1 MAGPLSGIVVIEAAN
16 WLAAPSAGALM
27 ADLGADVVKVEPPG
41 GDPFRFYDQRA
52 SGYDHDFA
60 LNYAFELDNRG
71 KRSITVDLTRE
82 GGPGLVRRLCER
94 ADVFLTNLT
103 QPRRERYGLTDEA
116 LRAERPSIIYAS
128 LTGYGTRGPDSER
141 AGFDYSAF
149 WARSGVM
156 AALQQPPGAPP
167 PLNRPGQGDHMTS
180 LNLLA
185 AVLAALRLRD
195 QSGEGQYVE
204 VTLQGS
210 GMWSIGTDFSAA
222 LVAGQAAPRH
232 DREAPPNPIWN
243 SYQTKDGRWIVL
255 VMLQPDRYW
264 DQFCSA
270 IGRPELA
277 LDGRS
282 AAERFAEQG
291 RELAA
296 TISDT
301 FAEHDLAYWSRRLD
315 EHGVIWAPA
324 AELPEVIADP
334 QVRELGWIRDV
345 EHREAGT
352 YQTLGTPFHIR
363 SAELGPRGP
372 APAIG
377 QHTLEVLREF
387 GIADDERARLAEL
400 GVFG

>member
-71 KRSITVDLTRE
+71 KRSITVDLARE

-116 LRAERPSIIYAS
+116 LRAVCPSIIYAS

-167 PLNRPGQGDHMTS
+167 PLNRPGQGDHMAS

-204 VTLQGS
+204 VTLHGS
-210 GMWSIGTDFSAA
+210 GMWSIGTDLSAA

-232 DREAPPNPIWN
+232 DREAPANPIWN
-243 SYQTKDGRWIVL
+243 SYQTRDGRWIVL

-291 RELAA
+291 RELADDDRG
-296 TISDT
+296 TR
-301 FAEHDLAYWSRRLD
+301 SRVH

-324 AELPEVIADP
+324 AELPEVIT
-334 QVRELGWIRDV
+334 RRCSGS
-345 EHREAGT
+345 GT
-352 YQTLGTPFHIR
+352 
-363 SAELGPRGP
+363 
-372 APAIG
+372 
-377 QHTLEVLREF
+377 
-387 GIADDERARLAEL
+387 
-400 GVFG
+400 

>member
-71 KRSITVDLTRE
+71 KRSITVDLAKE

-116 LRAERPSIIYAS
+116 LRAVCPSIIYAS

-167 PLNRPGQGDHMTS
+167 
-180 LNLLA
+180 A
-185 AVLAALRLRD
+185 A
-195 QSGEGQYVE
+195 QP
-204 VTLQGS
+204 
-210 GMWSIGTDFSAA
+210 
-222 LVAGQAAPRH
+222 AGP
-232 DREAPPNPIWN
+232 
-243 SYQTKDGRWIVL
+243 
-255 VMLQPDRYW
+255 
-264 DQFCSA
+264 
-270 IGRPELA
+270 
-277 LDGRS
+277 GRS
-282 AAERFAEQG
+282 
-291 RELAA
+291 
-296 TISDT
+296 
-301 FAEHDLAYWSRRLD
+301 
-315 EHGVIWAPA
+315 HGKPQPA
-324 AELPEVIADP
+324 C
-334 QVRELGWIRDV
+334 R
-345 EHREAGT
+345 
-352 YQTLGTPFHIR
+352 
-363 SAELGPRGP
+363 
-372 APAIG
+372 
-377 QHTLEVLREF
+377 
-387 GIADDERARLAEL
+387 RARRPQASRSER
-400 GVFG
+400 

>member
-1 MAGPLSGIVVIEAAN
+1 MTTTSRSTT
-16 WLAAPSAGALM
+16 PSSSTTA
-27 ADLGADVVKVEPPG
+27 
-41 GDPFRFYDQRA
+41 
-52 SGYDHDFA
+52 
-60 LNYAFELDNRG
+60 G
-71 KRSITVDLTRE
+71 KRSITVDLAKE

-116 LRAERPSIIYAS
+116 LRAVCPSIIYAS

-149 WARSGVM
+149 WARAGVM

-167 PLNRPGQGDHMTS
+167 PLNRAGQGDHMTS

-243 SYQTKDGRWIVL
+243 SYQTRDGRWIVL

-277 LDGRS
+277 LDGRG
-282 AAERFAEQG
+282 AAERFAEEG

-301 FAEHDLAYWSRRLD
+301 FAEHDLAYWSGRLD

-334 QVRELGWIRDV
+334 QVREYEWIRDV
-345 EHREAGT
+345 EHPEAGA
-352 YQTLGTPFHIR
+352 YQTLATPFQIR

-377 QHTLEVLREF
+377 QHTLEVLSEF
-387 GIADDERARLAEL
+387 GIADDERTRLAER